1 MLMNIKIYNNTHAC
15 KVCYNYLML
24 KLENPKELIATITPV
39 RLSSYDNSSSDLSL
53 ERYVY
58 NLRISEALYPAI
70 ALLEVALRNKICYAI
85 ETLICKDWLIA
96 ELSKQNL
103 LLDKEYKKLVESA
116 DKIEKDGKKVT
127 NDRLISELTFGFW
140 IHLCTKSYKPKFWD
154 KKGFIELVFPN
165 YTVSSNLRNISL
177 IQKDLRDV
185 LKLRNRISHQEIII
199 NGNRTPEESY
209 KLIQTLLHTLS
220 SGMYALLED
229 ISRFNAITKQKP

>member
-1 MLMNIKIYNNTHAC
+1 MTRTNFQQ
-15 KVCYNYLML
+15 
-24 KLENPKELIATITPV
+24 ELIDTITPV
-39 RLSSYDNSSSDLSL
+39 RLKAYGDDSNDILL
-53 ERYVY
+53 EKYIY
-58 NLRISEALYPAI
+58 NLKVSESLYPALS
-70 ALLEVALRNKICYAI
+70 LLEVTLRNKICYAI
-85 ETLICKDWLIA
+85 EALICKDWLIN
-96 ELSKQNL
+96 ELNQQNL
-103 LLDKEYKKLVESA
+103 LLDKEYKKLVETA

>member
-1 MLMNIKIYNNTHAC
+1 MTKTNFQQ
-15 KVCYNYLML
+15 
-24 KLENPKELIATITPV
+24 ELIDTITPV
-39 RLSSYDNSSSDLSL
+39 RLKAYGEDSNDILL
-53 ERYVY
+53 EKYIY
-58 NLRISEALYPAI
+58 NLKVSESLYPALS
-70 ALLEVALRNKICYAI
+70 LLEVTLRNKICYAI
-85 ETLICKDWLIA
+85 ESLICKDWLIK
-96 ELSKQNL
+96 ELNHQNL
-103 LLDKEYKKLVESA
+103 LLDKEYKKLVETA

-165 YTVSSNLRNISL
+165 YTVSSNFRNISL

>member
-1 MLMNIKIYNNTHAC
+1 MTKTNFQQ
-15 KVCYNYLML
+15 
-24 KLENPKELIATITPV
+24 ELIDTITPV
-39 RLSSYDNSSSDLSL
+39 RLKAYGDDSNDILL
-53 ERYVY
+53 EKYIY
-58 NLRISEALYPAI
+58 NLKVSESLYPALS
-70 ALLEVALRNKICYAI
+70 LLEVTLRNKICYAI
-85 ETLICKDWLIA
+85 ESLICKDWLIK
-96 ELSKQNL
+96 ELNHQNL
-103 LLDKEYKKLVESA
+103 LLDKEYKKLVETA
-116 DKIEKDGKKVT
+116 DKTEKDGKKVT

>member
-1 MLMNIKIYNNTHAC
+1 MIKTNFQQ
-15 KVCYNYLML
+15 
-24 KLENPKELIATITPV
+24 ELIETITPV
-39 RLSSYDNSSSDLSL
+39 RLKAYGYESNDILL
-53 ERYVY
+53 EKYIY
-58 NLRISEALYPAI
+58 NLKVSESLYPALS
-70 ALLEVALRNKICYAI
+70 LLEVTLRNKICYAI
-85 ETLICKDWLIA
+85 ESLICKDWLIN
-96 ELSKQNL
+96 ELNQQNL
-103 LLDKEYKKLVESA
+103 LFDKEYKKLIETA

-165 YTVSSNLRNISL
+165 YTISSNLRNISL

-185 LKLRNRISHQEIII
+185 LKLRNRISHHEIII

-220 SGMYALLED
+220 SGMHALLED

>member
-1 MLMNIKIYNNTHAC
+1 MT
-15 KVCYNYLML
+15 KV
-24 KLENPKELIATITPV
+24 KFQQELIDTITPV
-39 RLSSYDNSSSDLSL
+39 RLKAYGDDSNDILL
-53 ERYVY
+53 EKYIY
-58 NLRISEALYPAI
+58 NLKVSESLYPALS
-70 ALLEVALRNKICYAI
+70 LLEVTLRNKICYAI
-85 ETLICKDWLIA
+85 ETLICKDWLIN
-96 ELSKQNL
+96 ELNQQNL
-103 LLDKEYKKLVESA
+103 LLDKEYKKLVETA
-116 DKIEKDGKKVT
+116 DKIKKDGKKVT

-154 KKGFIELVFPN
+154 KKGFMELVFPN

-209 KLIQTLLHTLS
+209 TLIQTLLHTLS
-220 SGMYALLED
+220 SGMYELLED

>member
-1 MLMNIKIYNNTHAC
+1 MTKTNFQQ
-15 KVCYNYLML
+15 
-24 KLENPKELIATITPV
+24 ELIDTITPV
-39 RLSSYDNSSSDLSL
+39 RLKAYGEDSNEILIEKYI
-53 ERYVY
+53 Y
-58 NLRISEALYPAI
+58 NLKVSEAFYPALS
-70 ALLEVALRNKICYAI
+70 LLEVTLRNKICYAI
-85 ETLICKDWLIA
+85 EALICKDWLIN
-96 ELSKQNL
+96 ELNQQNIL
-103 LLDKEYKKLVESA
+103 FDKEYKKLIETA

-165 YTVSSNLRNISL
+165 YTISSNLRNISL

-209 KLIQTLLHTLS
+209 KLIQMLLYTLS

>member
-1 MLMNIKIYNNTHAC
+1 MTKI
-15 KVCYNYLML
+15 
-24 KLENPKELIATITPV
+24 EFQQELIETITPV
-39 RLSSYDNSSSDLSL
+39 RLKAYGDDSNDILLAKYI
-53 ERYVY
+53 Y
-58 NLRISEALYPAI
+58 NLKISESLYPALS
-70 ALLEVALRNKICYAI
+70 LLEVTLRNKICYAI
-85 ETLICKDWLIA
+85 ESLICKDWLIK
-96 ELSKQNL
+96 ELNHQNL
-103 LLDKEYKKLVESA
+103 LLDKEYKKLVETA

-165 YTVSSNLRNISL
+165 YTISSNLRNISL

-199 NGNRTPEESY
+199 NGNRTPEEYY

-220 SGMYALLED
+220 SGMFALLEN

>member
-1 MLMNIKIYNNTHAC
+1 MTKTNFQQ
-15 KVCYNYLML
+15 
-24 KLENPKELIATITPV
+24 ELIDTITPV
-39 RLSSYDNSSSDLSL
+39 RLKAYGDDSNDILL
-53 ERYVY
+53 EKYIY
-58 NLRISEALYPAI
+58 NLKISESLYPALS
-70 ALLEVALRNKICYAI
+70 LLEVTLRNKICYAI
-85 ETLICKDWLIA
+85 EALICKDWLIK
-96 ELSKQNL
+96 ELNHQNL
-103 LLDKEYKKLVESA
+103 LLDKEYKKLVETA

>member
-1 MLMNIKIYNNTHAC
+1 MTKTNFQQ
-15 KVCYNYLML
+15 
-24 KLENPKELIATITPV
+24 ELIETITPV
-39 RLSSYDNSSSDLSL
+39 RLKAYGEDSNDILL
-53 ERYVY
+53 EKYIY
-58 NLRISEALYPAI
+58 NLKISESLYPALS
-70 ALLEVALRNKICYAI
+70 LLEVTLRNKICYAI
-85 ETLICKDWLIA
+85 EALICKDWLIN
-96 ELSKQNL
+96 ELNQQNL
-103 LLDKEYKKLVESA
+103 LFDKEYKKLIETA
-116 DKIEKDGKKVT
+116 DKIKKDGKKVT

-209 KLIQTLLHTLS
+209 KLIQTLLYTLS

-229 ISRFNAITKQKP
+229 VSRFNAITKQKP

>member
-1 MLMNIKIYNNTHAC
+1 MTRTNFQQ
-15 KVCYNYLML
+15 
-24 KLENPKELIATITPV
+24 ELIDTITPV
-39 RLSSYDNSSSDLSL
+39 RLKAYGDDSNDILL
-53 ERYVY
+53 EKYIY
-58 NLRISEALYPAI
+58 NLKVSESLYPALS
-70 ALLEVALRNKICYAI
+70 LLEVTLRNKICYAI
-85 ETLICKDWLIA
+85 ETLICKDWLIN
-96 ELSKQNL
+96 ELNQQNL
-103 LLDKEYKKLVESA
+103 LLDKEYKKLVETA

-165 YTVSSNLRNISL
+165 YTISSNLRNISL

>member
-1 MLMNIKIYNNTHAC
+1 MTKTNFQQ
-15 KVCYNYLML
+15 
-24 KLENPKELIATITPV
+24 ELIDTITPV
-39 RLSSYDNSSSDLSL
+39 RLKAYGDDSNDILL
-53 ERYVY
+53 EKYIY
-58 NLRISEALYPAI
+58 NLKISESLYPALS
-70 ALLEVALRNKICYAI
+70 LLEVTLRNKICYAI
-85 ETLICKDWLIA
+85 EALICKDWLIN
-96 ELSKQNL
+96 ELNHQNL
-103 LLDKEYKKLVESA
+103 LLDKEYKKLVETA

-154 KKGFIELVFPN
+154 KRGFIELVFPN

>member
-1 MLMNIKIYNNTHAC
+1 MTKTNFQQ
-15 KVCYNYLML
+15 
-24 KLENPKELIATITPV
+24 ELIDTITPV
-39 RLSSYDNSSSDLSL
+39 RLKAYGDDSNDILL
-53 ERYVY
+53 EKYIY
-58 NLRISEALYPAI
+58 NLKVSEAFYPALS
-70 ALLEVALRNKICYAI
+70 LLEVTLRNKICYAI
-85 ETLICKDWLIA
+85 ETLICKDWLIN
-96 ELSKQNL
+96 ELNQQNL
-103 LLDKEYKKLVESA
+103 LFDKEYKKLIETA

-165 YTVSSNLRNISL
+165 YTISSNLRNISL
-177 IQKDLRDV
+177 IQKDLRDI

-199 NGNRTPEESY
+199 NGNRTPEEYY

-220 SGMYALLED
+220 SGMFVLLED

>member
-1 MLMNIKIYNNTHAC
+1 MTKTNFQQ
-15 KVCYNYLML
+15 
-24 KLENPKELIATITPV
+24 ELIDTITPV
-39 RLSSYDNSSSDLSL
+39 RLKAYGEGSNDILL
-53 ERYVY
+53 EKYIY
-58 NLRISEALYPAI
+58 NLKVSESLYPALS
-70 ALLEVALRNKICYAI
+70 LLEVTLRNKICYAI
-85 ETLICKDWLIA
+85 EALICKDWLIN
-96 ELSKQNL
+96 ELNHQNL
-103 LLDKEYKKLVESA
+103 LLDKEYKKLVETA

-165 YTVSSNLRNISL
+165 YTISSNLRNISL

-199 NGNRTPEESY
+199 NGNRTPEEYY

-220 SGMYALLED
+220 SGMFALLEN

>member
-1 MLMNIKIYNNTHAC
+1 MIKTNFQQ
-15 KVCYNYLML
+15 
-24 KLENPKELIATITPV
+24 ELIDTITPV
-39 RLSSYDNSSSDLSL
+39 RLKAYGYESNDILL
-53 ERYVY
+53 EKYIY
-58 NLRISEALYPAI
+58 NLKISESLYPALS
-70 ALLEVALRNKICYAI
+70 LLEVTLRNKICYAI
-85 ETLICKDWLIA
+85 ETLICKDWLIK
-96 ELSKQNL
+96 ELNQQNL
-103 LLDKEYKKLVESA
+103 LLDKEYKKLVETA
-116 DKIEKDGKKVT
+116 DKIKKDGKKVT

>member
-1 MLMNIKIYNNTHAC
+1 MTKTNFQQ
-15 KVCYNYLML
+15 
-24 KLENPKELIATITPV
+24 ELIDTITPV
-39 RLSSYDNSSSDLSL
+39 RLKAYGDDSNDILL
-53 ERYVY
+53 EKYIY
-58 NLRISEALYPAI
+58 NLKISESLYPALS
-70 ALLEVALRNKICYAI
+70 LLEVTLRNKICYAI
-85 ETLICKDWLIA
+85 EALICKDWLIN
-96 ELSKQNL
+96 ELNHQNL
-103 LLDKEYKKLVESA
+103 LLDKEYKKLVETA

-220 SGMYALLED
+220 SGMFALLED

>member
-1 MLMNIKIYNNTHAC
+1 MTRTNFQQ
-15 KVCYNYLML
+15 
-24 KLENPKELIATITPV
+24 ELIDTITPV
-39 RLSSYDNSSSDLSL
+39 RLKAYGDDSNDILL
-53 ERYVY
+53 EKYIY
-58 NLRISEALYPAI
+58 NLKISESLYPALS
-70 ALLEVALRNKICYAI
+70 LLEVTLRNKICYAI
-85 ETLICKDWLIA
+85 EALICKDWLIN
-96 ELSKQNL
+96 ELNHQNL
-103 LLDKEYKKLVESA
+103 LLDKEYKKLVETA

-209 KLIQTLLHTLS
+209 NLIQTLLHTLS

>member
-1 MLMNIKIYNNTHAC
+1 
-15 KVCYNYLML
+15 ML
-24 KLENPKELIATITPV
+24 KLENQKELIATITPV
-39 RLSSYDNSSSDLSL
+39 RLSSYGDSSSDLSL

-85 ETLICKDWLIA
+85 ETLICKGWLIA
-96 ELSKQNL
+96 ELNQQNI
-103 LLDKEYKKLVESA
+103 LLDKEYKKLLSVKE
-116 DKIEKDGKKVT
+116 KIEKDGKKVT

-140 IHLCTKSYKPKFWD
+140 IHLCTKPYKPKLWD

-165 YTVSSNLRNISL
+165 YTVSLNLRNISL

-199 NGNRTPEESY
+199 NGNRTPEEYY

-229 ISRFNAITKQKP
+229 VSRFNTIIKQKP

>member
-1 MLMNIKIYNNTHAC
+1 MTRTNFQQ
-15 KVCYNYLML
+15 
-24 KLENPKELIATITPV
+24 ELIDTITPV
-39 RLSSYDNSSSDLSL
+39 RLKAYGDDSNDILLGKYI
-53 ERYVY
+53 Y
-58 NLRISEALYPAI
+58 NLKISESLYPALS
-70 ALLEVALRNKICYAI
+70 LLEVTLRNKICYAI
-85 ETLICKDWLIA
+85 EALICKDWLIN
-96 ELSKQNL
+96 ELNHQNL
-103 LLDKEYKKLVESA
+103 LLDKEYKKLVETA

-154 KKGFIELVFPN
+154 KRGFIELVFPN
-165 YTVSSNLRNISL
+165 YTISSNLRNISL

>member
-1 MLMNIKIYNNTHAC
+1 MT
-15 KVCYNYLML
+15 KV
-24 KLENPKELIATITPV
+24 KFQQELIDTITPV
-39 RLSSYDNSSSDLSL
+39 RLKAYGDDSNDILL
-53 ERYVY
+53 EKYIY
-58 NLRISEALYPAI
+58 NLKVSESLYPALS
-70 ALLEVALRNKICYAI
+70 LLEVTLRNKICYAI
-85 ETLICKDWLIA
+85 ETLICKDWLIN
-96 ELSKQNL
+96 ELNQQNL
-103 LLDKEYKKLVESA
+103 LLDKEYKKLVETA

-220 SGMYALLED
+220 SGMYALLEY

>member
-1 MLMNIKIYNNTHAC
+1 MTKTNFQQ
-15 KVCYNYLML
+15 
-24 KLENPKELIATITPV
+24 ELIDTITPV
-39 RLSSYDNSSSDLSL
+39 RLKAYGEDSNEILIEKYI
-53 ERYVY
+53 Y
-58 NLRISEALYPAI
+58 NLKVSEAFYPALS
-70 ALLEVALRNKICYAI
+70 LLEVTLRNKICYAI
-85 ETLICKDWLIA
+85 EALICKDWLIN
-96 ELSKQNL
+96 ELNQQNIL
-103 LLDKEYKKLVESA
+103 FDKEYKKLIETA

-209 KLIQTLLHTLS
+209 KLIQMLLYTLRQKKS
-220 SGMYALLED
+220 
-229 ISRFNAITKQKP
+229 NA

>member
-1 MLMNIKIYNNTHAC
+1 MTKTNFQQ
-15 KVCYNYLML
+15 
-24 KLENPKELIATITPV
+24 ELIDTITPV
-39 RLSSYDNSSSDLSL
+39 RLKAYGYESNDILL
-53 ERYVY
+53 EKYIY
-58 NLRISEALYPAI
+58 NLKVSESLYPALS
-70 ALLEVALRNKICYAI
+70 LLEVTLRNKICYAI
-85 ETLICKDWLIA
+85 ETLICKDWLIK
-96 ELSKQNL
+96 ELNHQNL
-103 LLDKEYKKLVESA
+103 LLDKEYKKLVETA

>member
-1 MLMNIKIYNNTHAC
+1 MTKTNFQQ
-15 KVCYNYLML
+15 
-24 KLENPKELIATITPV
+24 ELIDTITPV
-39 RLSSYDNSSSDLSL
+39 RLKAYGDDSNDLLL
-53 ERYVY
+53 EKYIY
-58 NLRISEALYPAI
+58 NLKVSESLYPALS
-70 ALLEVALRNKICYAI
+70 LLEVTLRNKICYAI
-85 ETLICKDWLIA
+85 ETLICKDWLIN
-96 ELSKQNL
+96 ELNQQNL
-103 LLDKEYKKLVESA
+103 LLDKEYKKLVETA

-165 YTVSSNLRNISL
+165 YIVSSNLRNISL

-199 NGNRTPEESY
+199 NGNRTPEEYY

-220 SGMYALLED
+220 SGMFALLEN

>member
-1 MLMNIKIYNNTHAC
+1 MTRTNFQQ
-15 KVCYNYLML
+15 
-24 KLENPKELIATITPV
+24 ELIDTITPV
-39 RLSSYDNSSSDLSL
+39 RLKAYGDDSNDILL
-53 ERYVY
+53 EKYIY
-58 NLRISEALYPAI
+58 NLKISESLYPALS
-70 ALLEVALRNKICYAI
+70 LLEVTLRNKICYAI
-85 ETLICKDWLIA
+85 EALICKDWLIN
-96 ELSKQNL
+96 ELNHQNL
-103 LLDKEYKKLVESA
+103 LLDKEYKKLVETA

>member
-1 MLMNIKIYNNTHAC
+1 MT
-15 KVCYNYLML
+15 KV
-24 KLENPKELIATITPV
+24 KFQQELIDTITPV
-39 RLSSYDNSSSDLSL
+39 RLKAYGDDSNDILL
-53 ERYVY
+53 EKYIY
-58 NLRISEALYPAI
+58 NLKVSESLYPALS
-70 ALLEVALRNKICYAI
+70 LLEVTLRNKICYAI
-85 ETLICKDWLIA
+85 ETLICKDWLIN
-96 ELSKQNL
+96 ELNQQNL
-103 LLDKEYKKLVESA
+103 LLDKEYKKLVETA
-116 DKIEKDGKKVT
+116 DKIKKDGKKVT

-154 KKGFIELVFPN
+154 KKGFMELVFPN

-220 SGMYALLED
+220 SGMYELLED